1 MKGMQMPESN
11 TVLLVM
17 DYQQALVERLASES
31 LVAAAVRAIEGARA
45 KGVPVMFVRVAFRP
59 GFPEVSTS
67 NRIFGGI
74 SKGGDSM
81 HQDNP
86 STQVYAALNPLDSE
100 PIVLKRR
107 VSAFSGSDLD
117 VLLRAAKAE
126 NLVLAGIATSGVVLS
141 TLRQAADLDFGLTVL
156 EDACADSDVAVHEF
170 LTEKIFPRMALVTST
185 DEWVASL

>member
-1 MKGMQMPESN
+1 
-11 TVLLVM
+11 
-17 DYQQALVERLASES
+17 
-31 LVAAAVRAIEGARA
+31 
-45 KGVPVMFVRVAFRP
+45 MFVRVAFRP

-74 SKGGDSM
+74 SKGGDAM

-86 STQVYAALNPLDSE
+86 STQVFAALNPLDSE

-156 EDACADSDVAVHEF
+156 EDARAWPSSPAPMNGLPHSEACGRKPSLVLSSMMPGLDERARDRDTRSIYVRNVRSTNVDS
-170 LTEKIFPRMALVTST
+170 
-185 DEWVASL
+185 ASCSF